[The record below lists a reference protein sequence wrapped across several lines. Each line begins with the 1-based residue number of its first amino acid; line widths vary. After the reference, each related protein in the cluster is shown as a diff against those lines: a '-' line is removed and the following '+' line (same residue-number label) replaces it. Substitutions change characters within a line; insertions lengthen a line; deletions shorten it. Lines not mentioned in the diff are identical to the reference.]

1 MADRYLDII
10 NNFPE
15 EIKTEALPYFIDW
28 LKYNV
33 MLVEIIAYSDDN
45 AYTIFETMN
54 DRGLNLSPTEMLKG
68 FILSK
73 FKDIPKRHKA
83 NEFWKKSMQ
92 ELHEFDKD
100 EDLRFFQAWLRSQYA
115 DSIRPGKAGSKNEDF
130 EKIGTRFHSWVRDN
144 LEKLNLHHSDNG
156 EFEEFIEVNFKFFLT
171 AYIRILNAELYFRED
186 LSYVYFTKRW
196 GIANSLS
203 YPLFLAPLNIQESED
218 VVNQK
223 INLVARYI
231 ETYVVRRS
239 VNFRKFASS
248 SIRYTMY
255 TLVKEI
261 RNKSIVDL
269 KAILHK
275 KLMEMDETM
284 DGVLKFRLHGQN
296 YTFVKFLLSRMTAF
310 IEQQTGMNSS
320 FDKYFYNPNGKPFEV
335 EHIWADTF
343 DQFKDEFDQIND
355 FQDYRNKLGGLL
367 LLPRGTNQSFGKL
380 PYQKKLPFYQREN
393 LLAQSLCES
402 TYQNNPNFLTMID
415 RLGLP
420 FTPHSTFKKMDL
432 NTRQELY
439 KIVCNEVWSDDFC
452 KIDRTS
458 EN

>member
-1 MADRYLDII
+1 M
-10 NNFPE
+10 
-15 EIKTEALPYFIDW
+15 
-28 LKYNV
+28 
-33 MLVEIIAYSDDN
+33 
-45 AYTIFETMN
+45 
-54 DRGLNLSPTEMLKG
+54 
-68 FILSK
+68 
-73 FKDIPKRHKA
+73 
-83 NEFWKKSMQ
+83 
-92 ELHEFDKD
+92 
-100 EDLRFFQAWLRSQYA
+100 
-115 DSIRPGKAGSKNEDF
+115 
-130 EKIGTRFHSWVRDN
+130 
-144 LEKLNLHHSDNG
+144 
-156 EFEEFIEVNFKFFLT
+156 
-171 AYIRILNAELYFRED
+171 YFRED